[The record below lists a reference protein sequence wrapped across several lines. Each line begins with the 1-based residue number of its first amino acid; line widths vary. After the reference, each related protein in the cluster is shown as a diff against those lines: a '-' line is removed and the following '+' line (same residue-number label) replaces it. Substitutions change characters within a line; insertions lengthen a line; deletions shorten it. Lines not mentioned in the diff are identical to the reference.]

1 MIWDVGTMD
10 DINRKMEFI
19 IEHQAQ
25 FAADIQQLKEQHR
38 ELLQQQKELL
48 QQQKELL
55 QQQKELVEQ
64 HRGFVG
70 NLDQVLGLVAR
81 LAGAQENT
89 NDLVANL
96 AERIGD
102 LTRTQ
107 IGTDQRLN
115 TLISILERH
124 ISNHNNDN

>member
-1 MIWDVGTMD
+1 MD
-10 DINRKMEFI
+10 DLNRKMEFI

-25 FAADIQQLKEQHR
+25 FASDIQQLKEQHR
-38 ELLQQQKELL
+38 ELLQQQR
-48 QQQKELL
+48 ELL

-70 NLDQVLGLVAR
+70 DLRQVLSLVAS

-89 NDLVANL
+89 NALVANL

-115 TLISILERH
+115 ALISIVERH
-124 ISNHNNDN
+124 ISGHDPAE

>member
-1 MIWDVGTMD
+1 MMSDGRTMD
-10 DINRKMEFI
+10 DLNRRMEFI

-48 QQQKELL
+48 QQQKEL
-55 QQQKELVEQ
+55 VEQ
-64 HRGFVG
+64 HKGFVG

-89 NDLVANL
+89 NALVANL

-115 TLISILERH
+115 TLISIFERH
-124 ISNHNNDN
+124 IPNHNNHD

>member
-1 MIWDVGTMD
+1 MD
-10 DINRKMEFI
+10 DLNRRMEFI

-48 QQQKELL
+48 QQQKEL
-55 QQQKELVEQ
+55 VEQ
-64 HRGFVG
+64 HKGFVG

-89 NDLVANL
+89 NALVANL

-115 TLISILERH
+115 TLISIFERH
-124 ISNHNNDN
+124 ISNHNHDD

>member
-1 MIWDVGTMD
+1 MD
-10 DINRKMEFI
+10 DLNRRMEFI

-25 FAADIQQLKEQHR
+25 FAADVQQLKEQHR
-38 ELLQQQKELL
+38 ELLQQQKEL
-48 QQQKELL
+48 
-55 QQQKELVEQ
+55 VEQ
-64 HRGFVG
+64 HKGFVG
-70 NLDQVLGLVAR
+70 NLEQVLGLVAR

-89 NDLVANL
+89 NALVANL

-115 TLISILERH
+115 TLISILEPH
-124 ISNHNNDN
+124 ITNHNNHD

>member
-1 MIWDVGTMD
+1 MIWDGGTMD
-10 DINRKMEFI
+10 DLNRRMEFI

-48 QQQKELL
+48 QQQKEL
-55 QQQKELVEQ
+55 VEQ
-64 HRGFVG
+64 HKGFVG

-89 NDLVANL
+89 NALVANL

-115 TLISILERH
+115 TLISIFERH
-124 ISNHNNDN
+124 ISNHNND